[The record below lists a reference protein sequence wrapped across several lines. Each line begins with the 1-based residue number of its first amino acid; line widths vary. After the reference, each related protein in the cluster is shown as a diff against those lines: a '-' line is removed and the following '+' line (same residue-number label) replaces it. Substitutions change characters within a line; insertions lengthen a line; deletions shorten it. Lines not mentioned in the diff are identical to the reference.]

1 MSWIPGTRRPTDGR
15 TNRHRRSRWRPDSR
29 RSRSRWPTRSSCDGG
44 PGNRRPPGD
53 RRLGDRWSSG
63 NRWLRDG
70 RFARSRSPG
79 ESAARLPGAVT
90 NSRSGRKLTGGWGC
104 RACAGQLGATRL
116 EPIRHRW
123 ALTGHGA
130 DAALDLAAVNAGA
143 RACARSCWA
152 RAGSGTRRRTLASR
166 RSRWSGGSAAR
177 RTLTGRRSARS
188 RSRWPLSSRRA
199 TRRGRPT
206 RRRPAGSAH
215 GRRPID
221 GGPSSTTRAAAARA
235 ASPALSK
242 GLSGD
247 QGKHDDRSRQHQ
259 EVFLHWESSFSL

>member
-15 TNRHRRSRWRPDSR
+15 TDRHRRSRWRPDSR

-104 RACAGQLGATRL
+104 RACAGQLGGTRL

-143 RACARSCWA
+143 RACTRSCWA
-152 RAGSGTRRRTLASR
+152 CAGSGTRRRTLASR
-166 RSRWSGGSAAR
+166 RSSWSGGSAAR

-188 RSRWPLSSRRA
+188 RSRRSLPGRRSTRGGWSTCRRAARSRSRWPLSSRRA
-199 TRRGRPT
+199 T

-221 GGPSSTTRAAAARA
+221 GGPSSTTRAA
-235 ASPALSK
+235 SPALSNGPVSYTHLTLPTK
-242 GLSGD
+242 I
-247 QGKHDDRSRQHQ
+247 
-259 EVFLHWESSFSL
+259 V